1 MSEQTE
7 TELKKIANH
16 IMNRVGR
23 IRQRKLELQM
33 IIAHES
39 ARKLSNEE
47 SFVTNEGVQVSPTK
61 QEQAASPVK
70 HEEAAE
76 PMKHEEAAEPM
87 KHEEA
92 AEPLKVE
99 EVLEPAK
106 HEEAAVPDEPVAK
119 PVDEV
124 KEVVEQ
130 VHEEAK
136 VSESFDEIKHEE
148 IPVET

>member
-47 SFVTNEGVQVSPTK
+47 SFVTNEGV
-61 QEQAASPVK
+61 
-70 HEEAAE
+70 
-76 PMKHEEAAEPM
+76 
-87 KHEEA
+87 
-92 AEPLKVE
+92 
-99 EVLEPAK
+99 
-106 HEEAAVPDEPVAK
+106 
-119 PVDEV
+119 
-124 KEVVEQ
+124 
-130 VHEEAK
+130 
-136 VSESFDEIKHEE
+136 
-148 IPVET
+148 